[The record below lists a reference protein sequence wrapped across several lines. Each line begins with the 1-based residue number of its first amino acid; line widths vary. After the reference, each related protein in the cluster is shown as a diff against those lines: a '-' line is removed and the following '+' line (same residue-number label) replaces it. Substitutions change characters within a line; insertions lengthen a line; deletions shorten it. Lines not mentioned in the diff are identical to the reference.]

1 MDNDKTRQVSGTL
14 GKPSRMDIAFLN
26 GFESW
31 NTSEG
36 HTTELIDKS
45 TVRSISKR
53 TMPIPD
59 KLRAL
64 AGLHFFV
71 VF

>member
-14 GKPSRMDIAFLN
+14 GKPSRMDITFLN

-36 HTTELIDKS
+36 HTTELNKS
-45 TVRSISKR
+45 AVRSISKR

-64 AGLHFFV
+64 AGLHFFM